1 MPFLGFKYAKIAFAT
16 GAPPPT
22 HGGAYSAPPDPL
34 VGLMGATSKGKR
46 EGGKGKGRRGKERGG
61 RGMESCAP
69 FLKFL
74 EPPYYRPTY
83 PTAYQS

>member
-34 VGLMGATSKGKR
+34 VGLMGATSKGRR
-46 EGGKGKGRRGKERGG
+46 EGRQGREGEGEERKGEGREGNGKLCPLSQIPG
-61 RGMESCAP
+61 
-69 FLKFL
+69 
-74 EPPYYRPTY
+74 
-83 PTAYQS
+83 TALL